1 MHDCRKFQLK
11 GDCID
16 HIVGGLRL
24 WVYGVCLQGLV
35 WRLRV

>member
-1 MHDCRKFQLK
+1 MRDCRKFQLQ
-11 GDCID
+11 GDCTD
-16 HIVGGLRL
+16 YIVGGLRL